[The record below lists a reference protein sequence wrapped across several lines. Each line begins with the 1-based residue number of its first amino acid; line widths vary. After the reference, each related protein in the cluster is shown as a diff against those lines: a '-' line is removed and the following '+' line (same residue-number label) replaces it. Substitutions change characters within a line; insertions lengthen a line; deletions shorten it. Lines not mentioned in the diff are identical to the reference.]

1 MTQPESIQGK
11 VTFIHHEKNYVT
23 IDYELNGK
31 KKSING
37 MVGEKEQL
45 KWKAAKIIKKP
56 HHFRMGDEVIFN
68 IVLSGRGDKMI
79 ADNIVFRYNNEFTN
93 LLQKAPIENK
103 FVGYLKEVDDHY
115 FVKETSSYIVFPLII
130 SPWEIKPP
138 DTHLNEPA
146 FFKLDNFNNPSAVTA
161 SLIRQTFIPEYNK
174 ALQFF
179 KNEKPVNTTVVKITV
194 HGVVVQ
200 LFSERIQVKIGKDI
214 LGEKHASLKEGDS
227 INVLISYISPAKI
240 VLQLPN
246 QHS

>member
-1 MTQPESIQGK
+1 MTKPETIQGK
-11 VTFIHHEKNYVT
+11 VTFLHHEKNYVT

-37 MVGEKEQL
+37 LVGEKEQL

-103 FVGYLKEVDDHY
+103 FVGYLKEVDGRY
-115 FVKETSSYIVFPLII
+115 FVKETGSYIVFPLII
-130 SPWEIKPP
+130 SPWEIKPS
-138 DTHLNEPA
+138 DTNLNEPA

-179 KNEKPVNTTVVKITV
+179 KTKKSVNAIVVKTTA
-194 HGVVVQ
+194 HGIIVQ
-200 LFSERIQVKIGKDI
+200 LFSERIQIKISKDI
-214 LGEKHASLKEGDS
+214 LGEKHASIKEGDALD
-227 INVLISYISPAKI
+227 VMISYISPTKI
-240 VLQLPN
+240 VLQMN
-246 QHS
+246 N

>member
-1 MTQPESIQGK
+1 MTQPVNIQGK

-23 IDYELNGK
+23 IDYELKGN

-45 KWKAAKIIKKP
+45 KWKAAKLIKKP

-103 FVGYLKEVDDHY
+103 FVGYLKEVDGKY
-115 FVKETSSYIVFPLII
+115 FVKETGSYIVFPLII

-138 DTHLNEPA
+138 DTNLNEPA

-161 SLIRQTFIPEYNK
+161 SLIRQVFIPEYNK
-174 ALQFF
+174 ALQLF
-179 KNEKPVNTTVVKITV
+179 KNKKTANATVVKVTA
-194 HGVVVQ
+194 HGIVVQ
-200 LFSERIQVKIGKDI
+200 LFSERIQIKISKDT
-214 LGEKHASLKEGDS
+214 LGEKHASLKEGETVD
-227 INVLISYISPAKI
+227 VLITYISPAKI
-240 VLQLPN
+240 VLQLD
-246 QHS
+246 H

>member
-1 MTQPESIQGK
+1 MTKPEIIQGK

-37 MVGEKEQL
+37 LVGEKEQV

-103 FVGYLKEVDDHY
+103 FVGYLKEVDGHY
-115 FVKETSSYIVFPLII
+115 FVKETGSYIVFPLII

-138 DTHLNEPA
+138 DTNLNEPA
-146 FFKLDNFNNPSAVTA
+146 FFKLDNFDNPSAVTA
-161 SLIRQTFIPEYNK
+161 SLIRQAFIPEYNK

-179 KNEKPVNTTVVKITV
+179 KTKKAVNATVVKVTA
-194 HGVVVQ
+194 HGLVVQ
-200 LFSERIQVKIGKDI
+200 IFSERIQVKINKDI
-214 LGEKHASLKEGDS
+214 LAEKYAFLKAGDT
-227 INVLISYISPAKI
+227 VDVMISYISPAKI
-240 VLQLPN
+240 VLQLHN
-246 QHS
+246 

>member
-23 IDYELNGK
+23 IDYELQGK

-37 MVGEKEQL
+37 LVGEKEQL
-45 KWKAAKIIKKP
+45 KWKAAKIIKKT

-68 IVLSGRGDKMI
+68 IVLSGKGDKMI

-103 FVGYLKEVDDHY
+103 FVGYLKEVDGHY
-115 FVKETSSYIVFPLII
+115 FVKETGSYIVFPLII

-138 DTHLNEPA
+138 DTNLNEPA
-146 FFKLDNFNNPSAVTA
+146 FFKLDNFNNPAAVTA
-161 SLIRQTFIPEYNK
+161 SLIRQAFIPEYNK

-179 KNEKPVNTTVVKITV
+179 KTRKPISSTVLKVTA
-194 HGVVVQ
+194 HGIVVQ
-200 LFSERIQVKIGKDI
+200 LFSERIQIKISKEI
-214 LGEKHASLKEGDS
+214 VGEKLSILKEGDS
-227 INVLISYISPAKI
+227 INVLISYISSTKI
-240 VLQLPN
+240 VLQL
-246 QHS
+246 HD

>member
-1 MTQPESIQGK
+1 MTKPESIQGK

-37 MVGEKEQL
+37 LVGEKEQL
-45 KWKAAKIIKKP
+45 KWKTEKIIKKP

-103 FVGYLKEVDDHY
+103 FVGYLKEVDGKY
-115 FVKETSSYIVFPLII
+115 FVKETGSYIVFPLII

-138 DTHLNEPA
+138 ETNLNEPA
-146 FFKLDNFNNPSAVTA
+146 FFKLDNFNNTSKVTA

-179 KNEKPVNTTVVKITV
+179 KTKKTINATVIKSTA
-194 HGVVVQ
+194 HGIVVQ
-200 LFSERIQVKIGKDI
+200 LFSEKIHVKISKDT
-214 LGEKHASLKEGDS
+214 LGEKRASHKEGET
-227 INVLISYISPAKI
+227 VEVTISYISPTKI
-240 VLQLPN
+240 VLQL
-246 QHS
+246 HD

>member
-1 MTQPESIQGK
+1 MKQPESIQGK
-11 VTFIHHEKNYVT
+11 VTFIHHEKYYVT

-45 KWKAAKIIKKP
+45 KWKAAKLINKP

-68 IVLSGRGDKMI
+68 IALSGRGDKMI

-93 LLQKAPIENK
+93 LLQKAPVENR
-103 FVGYLKEVDDHY
+103 FVGYLKEVDGKY

-138 DTHLNEPA
+138 DTNLNEPA

-179 KNEKPVNTTVVKITV
+179 KTKKPVNATVVKATA
-194 HGVVVQ
+194 HGIVVQ
-200 LFSERIQVKIGKDI
+200 LFSERVQVKISKEI
-214 LGEKHASLKEGDS
+214 LREKHTSLKEGDTVD
-227 INVLISYISPAKI
+227 VLISYISPTKI
-240 VLQLPN
+240 VLLLN
-246 QHS
+246 N